1 MLLCSIFLLL
11 LSNSLSFRR
20 DISIYYSR
28 IGIVIQLYCIFFCYN
43 NLFVSYLDQGIGLF
57 GGLFD
62 ISSLS
67 IVFHVL
73 IFLLTFFILN
83 LTSFYPRK
91 YWSNQYLSF
100 YKLLYT
106 KLKLFIA
113 NVINKKGE
121 QFSIIEYTLIIL
133 FIITG
138 SVLLISSNDLM
149 SIYLSIELQSYGLY
163 LLCTMY
169 RNSESSTSSGL
180 SYFLLGGLSSCF
192 ILLGIGLIYANYG
205 TTYLDSFYIITNL
218 SNIIN
223 EQNNIIYW
231 DIVTYIPYCL
241 LLITVGFL
249 FKISAAPFHFW
260 SPDVYDGVPTIV
272 TVFIAIIPKISIL
285 IILLHIV
292 HYTNNIYILTQY
304 TWTSSLLVSSLL
316 SLIIGTVLG
325 LTQFRIKR
333 LFAYSTISHI
343 GFLLLALS
351 INSVESIQSFI
362 FYLIQYSISNLNAF
376 FLLIS
381 IGYTLYIF
389 TNKNIK
395 DFSLTDKKNSPIQLL
410 SQIRGYFFINHTLAI
425 SLAITIFSFAG
436 IPPLIGF
443 FAKLMVLSAALQN
456 GLIFMALIAII
467 TSVISAV
474 YYLNIVKIMFFE
486 SHYYKFNLSFFNLK
500 IPAQI
505 IKNNNIIDT
514 IYFKSSQISLS
525 SSLSITISI
534 LTLIILLFMFIPDEW
549 LHMSNILSIFLFTSH
564 NYIN

>member
-1 MLLCSIFLLL
+1 MLLSSIFFLL

-57 GGLFD
+57 GGLFN
-62 ISSLS
+62 ISSIS
-67 IVFHVL
+67 IVFDLL
-73 IFLLTFFILN
+73 IFLLTLFILN
-83 LTSFYPRK
+83 LTGFYPRK
-91 YWSNQYLSF
+91 YWSNQYLTF
-100 YKLLYT
+100 YKLLFT
-106 KLKLFIA
+106 KLKMFIA
-113 NVINKKGE
+113 NIINKKGE

-138 SVLLISSNDLM
+138 SILLISSSDLI

-180 SYFLLGGLSSCF
+180 TYFLLGGLSSCF
-192 ILLGIGLIYANYG
+192 ILLGIGLIYANSG
-205 TTYLDSFYIITNL
+205 TTYLDNFYIITNL

-223 EQNNIIYW
+223 EEQNNIIYW
-231 DIVTYIPYCL
+231 DIVNYIPYCL
-241 LLITVGFL
+241 LLITIGFL

-272 TVFIAIIPKISIL
+272 TTFIAIIPKISIL
-285 IILLHIV
+285 IILLHLV
-292 HYTNNIYILTQY
+292 HYTNYIYISTEY

-333 LFAYSTISHI
+333 LFAYSTISHV

-381 IGYTLYIF
+381 IGYTLFIF
-389 TNKNIK
+389 INKNINHINL
-395 DFSLTDKKNSPIQLL
+395 SDKNNSPIQLL
-410 SQIRGYFFINHTLAI
+410 SQIKGYFYINHTLAI

-443 FAKLMVLSAALQN
+443 FAKLMVLSAALQD
-456 GLIFMALIAII
+456 GFVFIALIAVI
-467 TSVISAV
+467 TSVISTV
-474 YYLNIVKIMFFE
+474 YYLNIVKIMFFDLY
-486 SHYYKFNLSFFNLK
+486 SYKFIGLLNLK

-505 IKNNNIIDT
+505 IKNNNIVDT
-514 IYFKSSQISLS
+514 IYFKSYHISLS
-525 SSLSITISI
+525 NSLSITISI
-534 LTLIILLFMFIPDEW
+534 LTLIILLFMFIPDQW
-549 LHMSNILSIFLFTSH
+549 LHMSNILSIILLSPY
-564 NYIN
+564 NYI